1 MSNIFNIPVQASL
14 ARRLAEAADGFRNVD
29 QVFFIAG
36 YQPPYAIKDFPD
48 STSAQAYMSDHN
60 FSENDYGIFGPFK
73 TTDDVENLNLPGV
86 ENIETVDIKIH
97 FKDGSQQDVCLP
109 GSIDSIF
116 FNLSSFEK
124 FVFPYYSHLYG
135 VEYAKTM
142 RDNLIAK
149 YSQQVT
155 QTSAPMVLLPHIGR
169 TLMAALM
176 PGEDLPSEEVT
187 Y

>member
-1 MSNIFNIPVQASL
+1 MSNIFNVPLQATL
-14 ARRLAEAADGFRNVD
+14 VRRLAEAADGFRNVN

-36 YQPPYAIKDFPD
+36 YQPPHPIKDFPD
-48 STSAQAYMSDHN
+48 LTSAQSYFSEN
-60 FSENDYGIFGPFK
+60 GFSENDYGIFGPFK

-86 ENIETVDIKIH
+86 ENIDTVDLAIH
-97 FKDGSQQDVCLP
+97 FKDGTQQDICLP
-109 GSIDSIF
+109 GGIDSIF

-124 FVFPYYSHLYG
+124 FVFPYYCHLYG

-149 YSQQVT
+149 YSQQTDQSNRILTV
-155 QTSAPMVLLPHIGR
+155 MPHVGA
-169 TLMAALM
+169 TLMYKLI
-176 PGEDLPSEEVT
+176 PGEDLSSEEVT